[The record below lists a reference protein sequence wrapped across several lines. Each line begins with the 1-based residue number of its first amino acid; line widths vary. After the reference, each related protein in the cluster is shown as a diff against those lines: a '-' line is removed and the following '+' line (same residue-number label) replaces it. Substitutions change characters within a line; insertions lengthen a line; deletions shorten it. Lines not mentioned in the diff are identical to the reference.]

1 MLRVLFL
8 IEDVSFK
15 TDSRVQRQTSAPA
28 WMRPFARLTSVMPV
42 TDRTGHKAIQ
52 TLVPIQSR

>member
-15 TDSRVQRQTSAPA
+15 TDSRVQRQTSALLSTGA
-28 WMRPFARLTSVMPV
+28 RPSW
-42 TDRTGHKAIQ
+42 
-52 TLVPIQSR
+52 